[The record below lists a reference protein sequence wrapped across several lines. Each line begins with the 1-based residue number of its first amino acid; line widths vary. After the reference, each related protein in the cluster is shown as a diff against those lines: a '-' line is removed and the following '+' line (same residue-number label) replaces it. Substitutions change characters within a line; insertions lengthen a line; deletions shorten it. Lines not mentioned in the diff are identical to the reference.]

1 MKNSFNLRL
10 DQELIDD
17 IKKVSKIYDES
28 MSELIREGIQM
39 ALEKRKN
46 SIFYRLNSI
55 AEYVD
60 EEEEVSI
67 LEALNSLTDDDLT
80 IERSETVEV

>member
-55 AEYVD
+55 TEYVD
-60 EEEEVSI
+60 KEEEVEI
-67 LEALNSLTDDDLT
+67 LEALSSLTDDDLT
-80 IERSETVEV
+80 IERSETVEM

>member
-55 AEYVD
+55 TEYVD
-60 EEEEVSI
+60 EEEEAEI
-67 LEALNSLTDDDLT
+67 LEALSSLTDDDLT

>member
-46 SIFYRLNSI
+46 SIFYRLSSI
-55 AEYVD
+55 TEYVD
-60 EEEEVSI
+60 EEEEVEI
-67 LEALNSLTDDDLT
+67 LEALSSLTDDDLT

>member
-55 AEYVD
+55 TEYVD
-60 EEEEVSI
+60 KEEEVEI
-67 LEALNSLTDDDLT
+67 LEALSSLTDDDLT

>member
-1 MKNSFNLRL
+1 

-55 AEYVD
+55 TEYVD
-60 EEEEVSI
+60 EEEEAEI
-67 LEALNSLTDDDLT
+67 LEALSSLTDDDLT

>member
-55 AEYVD
+55 TEYVD
-60 EEEEVSI
+60 EEEEAEI
-67 LEALNSLTDDDLT
+67 LETLNSLTDDDLT

>member
-55 AEYVD
+55 TEYVD
-60 EEEEVSI
+60 EEEEVAI

>member
-55 AEYVD
+55 TEYVD
-60 EEEEVSI
+60 KEEEAEI
-67 LEALNSLTDDDLT
+67 LEALSSLTDDDLT